1 MMPHLFGKQKG
12 VRICKYPLDGTRF
25 TTLNY
30 KAQKEAMAALS
41 PSTYKVW
48 TYLCGH
54 KDQYELGLSSKIVNE
69 FCNISRSTY
78 DKAVKELI
86 EKGYLMEVELYEG
99 LTGYIFWE
107 GGKTQYENTTIAQ
120 F

>member
-12 VRICKYPLDGTRF
+12 IRICKYPLDGTRF

-54 KDQYELGLSSKIVNE
+54 KD
-69 FCNISRSTY
+69 
-78 DKAVKELI
+78 
-86 EKGYLMEVELYEG
+86 
-99 LTGYIFWE
+99 
-107 GGKTQYENTTIAQ
+107 
-120 F
+120 